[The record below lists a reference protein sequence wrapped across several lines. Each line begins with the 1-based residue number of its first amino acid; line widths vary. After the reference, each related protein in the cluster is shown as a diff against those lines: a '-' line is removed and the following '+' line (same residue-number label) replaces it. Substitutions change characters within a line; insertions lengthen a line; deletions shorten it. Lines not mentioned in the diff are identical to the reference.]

1 MGVRI
6 VAQFAKVAGGS
17 VFRAVS
23 QAFAEAAADPTKGLG
38 KAVSRRMSKDEAC
51 RILEVCANNIPKQT
65 GAALDGWKTDI
76 SERATTMIQL
86 NALDGKGVGSRY
98 LQDRIRA
105 AQRIVMKEV
114 ENWNISKLR
123 SE

>member
-98 LQDRIRA
+98 TP
-105 AQRIVMKEV
+105 VCV
-114 ENWNISKLR
+114 VVNLR
-123 SE
+123 FCLNFCVNGKFWQ